1 MTQGGDKMK
10 VILSKDVKD
19 LGKAGAIVNV
29 AEGYARNFL
38 FPRKLAT
45 EAGSG
50 AMKQLEAKRKTL
62 ELKLEHQL
70 AEAKEIAERL
80 QGVLVK
86 IAGKTGTGTKLYGSI
101 TTQDIADALL
111 KQQHIKVDKRSIHID
126 EPIKTLGTHEAS
138 IKLHHEVSVKIGVEV
153 TPQG

>member
-1 MTQGGDKMK
+1 MK

-45 EAGSG
+45 EAGAG
-50 AMKQLEAKRKTL
+50 AIKQLETKKKML

-70 AEAKEIAERL
+70 ADAKEIASRL
-80 QGVLVK
+80 EGVQVT
-86 IAGKTGTGTKLYGSI
+86 IAGKTGAGTKLYGSI
-101 TTQDIADALL
+101 TNQDIADALL
-111 KQQHIKVDKRSIHID
+111 KQHHIKVDKRSIHID
-126 EPIKTLGTHEAS
+126 EPINERHA
-138 IKLHHEVSVKIGVEV
+138 IGIAFCRQSR
-153 TPQG
+153 P